1 MVINQEVKD
10 FIIQDATSRFI
21 RYVQI
26 WTTSDVN
33 SSSLP
38 STKCQFDL
46 AKLLYNE
53 LESLS
58 LKNIVLDENCYVY
71 ADIPASPGL
80 EKAKKIGLIAHLDTS
95 EMVSGENVEPV
106 LHEKYDGSPIHFT
119 KQKDISLTSEDSL
132 ELNNYI
138 GYDIITSSG
147 DTLLG
152 ADDKAGI
159 AEIMTACAVW
169 NRYPQFKHGPIAIC
183 FTPDEEIGKGTD
195 NIDKSRLPERCYTLD
210 GSKMGELEIEC
221 FDARKAIITFN
232 GISVHPGYAKNLLVN
247 AVQIASRFISDLP
260 EHQTPEHT
268 EEREGFF
275 HLSQLHGTVEK
286 ATASILLRDFDS
298 EKNENRKKFL
308 NQLKDL
314 YELRYPGLKIEIEY
328 LYQYKNMLTFLEKQ
342 PEVIDLAKK
351 AIEMADL
358 ELDMHLIRGGTDGA
372 RLSEMGIPTP
382 NLFAGG
388 LLFHSRKEYI
398 PTISMQK
405 ACEVIIHLA
414 ELWSK
419 KLKNET

>member
-1 MVINQEVKD
+1 MIPQEVKS
-10 FIIQDATSRFI
+10 FILEDVVSRFL

-33 SSSLP
+33 STTVP
-38 STKCQFDL
+38 STKTQFEL
-46 AKLLYNE
+46 ARLLIKE
-53 LESLS
+53 LEDLN
-58 LKNIVLDENCYVY
+58 LENVVLDEKCYVY
-71 ADIPASPGL
+71 ADLPASEGL
-80 EKAKKIGLIAHLDTS
+80 ENSRRIGLVAHLDTS
-95 EMVSGENVEPV
+95 EMVSGKDVKPIIHKNYGGKPIRFSQKQDLLLTIEDSPE
-106 LHEKYDGSPIHFT
+106 LEKYFGF
-119 KQKDISLTSEDSL
+119 
-132 ELNNYI
+132 
-138 GYDIITSSG
+138 DIITSSG

-169 NRYPQFKHGPIAIC
+169 NKYPQFKHGPITIC

-195 NIDKSRLPERCYTLD
+195 HIDKSRLPEICYTLD
-210 GSKMGELEIEC
+210 GSEMGELEIEC

-247 AVQIASRFISDLP
+247 AVQIASRFISELP
-260 EHQTPEHT
+260 EYQTPEHT

-275 HLSQLHGTVEK
+275 HLSQLHGNVEK
-286 ATASILLRDFDS
+286 ATASILIRDFDS
-298 EKNENRKKFL
+298 QENEKRKRLL
-308 NQLKDL
+308 NQLKEL
-314 YELRYPGLKIEIEY
+314 YELRYPGLKIDIEY
-328 LYQYKNMLTFLEKQ
+328 LYQYKNMLTYLEKQ
-342 PEVIDLAKK
+342 PQVIDLAKK

-358 ELDMHLIRGGTDGA
+358 ELNMHLIRGGTDGA

-405 ACEVIIHLA
+405 ASEVIIYLA

-419 KLKNET
+419 Q